1 VLACDGAVPARTGFV
16 LVCAAVALPV
26 LLQAAAISAATVSG
40 TAEHQRAMLVPV
52 FFIDPSPLGLGGPAR
67 QPLPIDY
74 RPGHIR
80 SEPTV
85 LQTVPVPDGALCA
98 TDSRMKATAC
108 GLAGPQADAPRPRQA
123 DQRNPD
129 DDRGPLPL

>member
-85 LQTVPVPDGALCA
+85 YRPFLFQTEHSA
-98 TDSRMKATAC
+98 
-108 GLAGPQADAPRPRQA
+108 RPIRA
-123 DQRNPD
+123 
-129 DDRGPLPL
+129 

>member
-1 VLACDGAVPARTGFV
+1 VPTAPVREGAVLACDGAVPARTGFV

-85 LQTVPVPDGALCA
+85 YRPFLFQTEHSA
-98 TDSRMKATAC
+98 
-108 GLAGPQADAPRPRQA
+108 RPIRA
-123 DQRNPD
+123 
-129 DDRGPLPL
+129 